1 MQHTITRK
9 KYHSKTQE
17 EMNERKKIINDI
29 TMEIEKLNTVVEEK
43 EGELEWW
50 KARNIDE
57 MLLKR

>member
-1 MQHTITRK
+1 
-9 KYHSKTQE
+9 
-17 EMNERKKIINDI
+17 MNERKKIINDI

-57 MLLKR
+57 MLLKRQKNTTMNLE